1 MKTFITLF
9 LVLALLSGCATSSG
23 QNDGL
28 TDAKVKKIA
37 TIVELASY
45 NGTYLFLENNPN
57 DAKIFKE
64 VAKNL
69 DILLEDEITLDKFL
83 LIVKDLPI
91 KELQSKEGRLIVENS
106 IILFGVFQNDLIKLD
121 QLEQVK
127 KLKPVILALKH
138 GIERG
143 LPQ

>member
-23 QNDGL
+23 QNEGL

-37 TIVELASY
+37 TVVELASY
-45 NGTYLFLENNPN
+45 NGTYLFIENNP
-57 DAKIFKE
+57 DKAKIFRE

-83 LIVKDLPI
+83 IIVSQLPI
-91 KELQSKEGRLIVENS
+91 KELQSKEAKIIVNNS
-106 IILFGVFQNDLIKLD
+106 IVLFGVFQDDLIKLD

-143 LPQ
+143 LAQ